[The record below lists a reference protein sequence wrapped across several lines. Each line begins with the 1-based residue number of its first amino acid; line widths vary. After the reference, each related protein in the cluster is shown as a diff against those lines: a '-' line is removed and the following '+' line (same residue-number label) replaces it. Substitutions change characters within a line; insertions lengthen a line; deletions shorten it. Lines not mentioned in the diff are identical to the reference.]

1 MSGVK
6 EECGVFGIY
15 DLDGGNIA
23 PSIYYGLTSLQHRGQ
38 ESCGMA
44 VSRTDGE
51 RGNVQFHKDLGLVS
65 EVLRK
70 DVVHNMNGD
79 IGIGHVR
86 YSTTGESVAE
96 NAQPLV
102 LSYIKGSL
110 ALAHNGNL
118 VNTEA
123 LKWELIQTG
132 AIFHTT
138 TDSEVIAFHIARERV
153 HSATVEEAVHKTVEK
168 IRGGYAL
175 VIMSPRKL
183 IGARDPYGLKPLCLG
198 KRDNAYVL
206 ASESCALTSVGAEF
220 IRDIEPGE
228 IVTITKNGLK
238 SSKLTEKKKH
248 AHCVFEYIYF
258 ARLDSTMDGVKIYD
272 ARIRGGKSLAK
283 SYPVEADLVTGVP
296 ESGLPAAKGY
306 SEESGIPFGFAFYKN
321 SYIGRTFIKPT
332 QQERESSVHLKLSV
346 LESVVKG
353 KRIVLVDDSIVRG
366 TTIANLIHMLKEAG
380 AKEVHVRI
388 SSPPFLHP
396 CYFGTDV
403 PSNDQLIAAQH
414 STEEIRKMIGADSLG
429 YMQIDYLE
437 GMAGGLPLCK
447 ACFDGNYPMEI
458 PAEITLSMSS
468 ATTHALRIG
477 GRLTGDFSETT
488 SWKVGAAYEHVF
500 DGDAEA
506 DILFGGSAAALDVP
520 SLSGNTGILELGLS
534 VKPSAASP
542 WTADIGVKGYVG
554 DRRGAAGSISVLY
567 AF

>member
-1 MSGVK
+1 MAEIK

-15 DLDGGNIA
+15 DLDGGNVV

-38 ESCGMA
+38 ESCGLA
-44 VSRTDGE
+44 VSKTNGE
-51 RGNVQFHKDLGLVS
+51 IGNVQFHKDLGLVS
-65 EVLRK
+65 EVLREDTIYK
-70 DVVHNMNGD
+70 MEGD
-79 IGIGHVR
+79 IGVGHVR
-86 YSTTGESVAE
+86 YSTTGASVAE

-102 LSYIKGSL
+102 LSYVKGTL

-118 VNTEA
+118 VNTEE
-123 LKWELIQTG
+123 LKWDLIQTG

-153 HSATVEEAVHKTVEK
+153 HSKTVEEAILKTARK
-168 IRGGYAL
+168 IKGAYGL

-183 IGARDPYGLKPLCLG
+183 IGVRDPYGLKPLCIG
-198 KRDNAYVL
+198 KRDNTYVL

-220 IRDIEPGE
+220 VRDVEPGE
-228 IVTITKNGLK
+228 IVTISRKGIFSDK
-238 SSKLTEKKKH
+238 SLATGKY

-296 ESGLPAAKGY
+296 ESGIPAAKGY

-332 QQERESSVHLKLSV
+332 QKERESSVHLKLSV

-366 TTIANLIHMLKEAG
+366 TTIKNLIRMLKEAG
-380 AKEVHVRI
+380 ALEVHVRI

-403 PSNDQLIAAQH
+403 PSNDQLIASSN
-414 STEEIRKMIGADSLG
+414 STEEICSLIGADSLG
-429 YMQIDYLE
+429 YMEIDYLE

-458 PAEITLSMSS
+458 P
-468 ATTHALRIG
+468 G
-477 GRLTGDFSETT
+477 CSED
-488 SWKVGAAYEHVF
+488 KKCRKA
-500 DGDAEA
+500 
-506 DILFGGSAAALDVP
+506 
-520 SLSGNTGILELGLS
+520 
-534 VKPSAASP
+534 
-542 WTADIGVKGYVG
+542 
-554 DRRGAAGSISVLY
+554 
-567 AF
+567 